1 MAVVTPAQVAERLWV
16 RQNAVVLE
24 AVQQNVLEGG
34 GAFGRA
40 EDMKMQLR
48 RVPEHNLKGPVSHAS
63 IRE

>member
-34 GAFGRA
+34 GAFRRA
-40 EDMKMQLR
+40 EAMKMQLR
-48 RVPEHNLKGPVSHAS
+48 PVPEHNLRGPVFLANTL
-63 IRE
+63 E

>member
-24 AVQQNVLEGG
+24 AVQHNVLEGG
-34 GAFGRA
+34 GAVLRA

-48 RVPEHNLKGPVSHAS
+48 RVPEHNLKGPVFHAS

>member
-24 AVQQNVLEGG
+24 AVQHNVLEGG
-34 GAFGRA
+34 GAVVRA

-48 RVPEHNLKGPVSHAS
+48 RVPEHNLRGPVFHAS